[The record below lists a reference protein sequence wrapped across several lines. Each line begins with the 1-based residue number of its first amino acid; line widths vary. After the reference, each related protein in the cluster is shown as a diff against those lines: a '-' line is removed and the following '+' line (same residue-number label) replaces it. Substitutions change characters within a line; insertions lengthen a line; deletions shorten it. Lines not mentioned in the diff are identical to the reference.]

1 SAPVACNAVMDDNI
15 ITFRAMIGFPD
26 GTNIMQEKIVR
37 NLEHSESLGFEM
49 AQVMIDKGA
58 LELLKGAEKVAF
70 KDEMPQ
76 RL

>member
-1 SAPVACNAVMDDNI
+1 
-15 ITFRAMIGFPD
+15 MIGFPD

-37 NLEHSESLGFEM
+37 NLEQSEGLGFEM
-49 AQVMIDKGA
+49 AELMIGKGA
-58 LELLKGAEKVAF
+58 LELLKGAQMIAF